1 MKKKEWL
8 IILLICVLA
17 AGMILGRRLFSSS
30 AGNPDPYGDVNAP
43 KKEAEGEW
51 IAVVHHNRIILYF
64 DSGVDSEYTVEGDVG
79 AMHIE
84 VRDGRWHVKDVECF
98 DYTCKNMGWA
108 DQNNLFP
115 IICLPNDLVIVN
127 AETAWNMME
136 KE

>member
-8 IILLICVLA
+8 IILLIAVLA

-30 AGNPDPYGDVNAP
+30 VGKTDPYGNVNAP
-43 KKEAEGEW
+43 EKEAKGEW
-51 IAVVHHNRIILYF
+51 IAVVHNNRIILYF
-64 DSGVDSEYTVEGDVG
+64 DSGVDSEYTVTGDVG
-79 AMHIE
+79 EMHIE
-84 VRDGRWHVKDVECF
+84 VRDGRWHVKDVECY

-108 DQNNLFP
+108 DQKNLFP